1 MDRKERQRDAWRKP
15 GGKTDIPAHLQASTR
30 LPVLLKKKHNKTT
43 FCLNAAFELKTALE
57 LVVSLEALLL
67 HHARDLIVAERREI
81 NTLLLAAVVVK
92 NEKIRVRALDP
103 ADVNVLVQ
111 LKSLLVLQPPSYI
124 VKLVQLSAGARLE
137 TSLRALGRH
146 EATLLQ
152 DAAAVLAV
160 PIFAVLCRARGLRG
174 GQRRQSQVR
183 DPHSATLEPK

>member
-67 HHARDLIVAERREI
+67 HHGRDLIIAERREI
-81 NTLLLAAVVVK
+81 NALLLAAMVVK

-111 LKSLLVLQPPSYI
+111 LESLLVLQPPSYI
-124 VKLVQLSAGARLE
+124 VELVQLSSGARLE
-137 TSLRALGRH
+137 AALRALGRH
-146 EATLLQ
+146 ETALLQ
-152 DAAAVLAV
+152 DAATVFAV
-160 PIFAVLCRARGLRG
+160 PILAVLRRARCLG
-174 GQRRQSQVR
+174 GDKRRPRQER
-183 DPHSATLEPK
+183 HPHYSVLE